1 MRRHAYHSVVIS
13 LPASPVRPGADPAAS
28 RPGTRLPALASGLGL
43 LALGLVTLI
52 VLTFAPAR
60 DSLAS
65 PGATYR
71 PALVVMTSQPAS
83 VEAPLLHRLDR
94 DVTAVAAA
102 DIEPPLDPALPGEP
116 AQVVPT
122 LIFVTAPFRETSAS
136 LPRPAPLASPLRPPR
151 AA

>member
-1 MRRHAYHSVVIS
+1 MIS

-28 RPGTRLPALASGLGL
+28 RPGTRLLALASGLGL
-43 LALGLVTLI
+43 FALGLVTLI
-52 VLTFAPAR
+52 IVTFAPAR
-60 DSLAS
+60 DSFGS
-65 PGATYR
+65 PGTPYR

-83 VEAPLLHRLDR
+83 VEAPLLHRLDL

-102 DIEPPLDPALPGEP
+102 DIEVPLDPALPGEP
-116 AQVVPT
+116 APAVPT
-122 LIFVTAPFRETSAS
+122 LSFVAAPFRETSAS